1 MRIIPQTQVKILLL
15 TISSAV
21 DPTGT
26 CTNPSSVEVTKCV
39 YWGGP
44 LSADTAVNQ
53 GQYRR
58 DFHVVI
64 AGSNGYTSTSISTP
78 PGYGSAVPLNGGINA
93 PLDCNKADTY
103 MGVKI
108 FSTGPFDA
116 GRCAAAC
123 TAQSEYNLRHPP
135 QGKKAQTCQFFNT
148 YVLYKNQD
156 PVGQYCSLYSET
168 WAPAFATNKGQT
180 RGSDKYTISYSY
192 SFSNG
197 TANADQPVGCT
208 NPTSP
213 K

>member
-1 MRIIPQTQVKILLL
+1 MI
-15 TISSAV
+15 
-21 DPTGT
+21 
-26 CTNPSSVEVTKCV
+26 KCV
-39 YWGGP
+39 YWGGA
-44 LSADTAVNQ
+44 LSADTAVND

-64 AGSNGYTSTSISTP
+64 AGSNGYTSTSITTP
-78 PGYGSAVPLNGGINA
+78 PGYSPGVALGNAAINA

-135 QGKKAQTCQFFNT
+135 RTGSPKTCQFFNT
-148 YVLYKNQD
+148 YVLYKNRE
-156 PVGQYCSLYSET
+156 PVGQYCSLYNET

-180 RGSDKYTISYSY
+180 RGSDKYTISYSFT
-192 SFSNG
+192 FSNG
-197 TANADQPVGCT
+197 TANADKPVGCT